1 MNGSLIIP
9 LLLALLTPAAPHGF
23 ISSPRSRNLVAYE
36 DLSWSNPTA
45 STPLPEDCPTCLNLG
60 GVLARCGLTADR
72 NYDTPLNSMRG
83 SMPPNQQA
91 TYTEGQTIDVEV
103 TLSAHHRGHFIF
115 KGCAVSSTSQAPT
128 QECFDEHPLTFVRD
142 ELYGA
147 PKDENFPHRAYV
159 APPFH
164 SQRQNSEKP
173 TFEKAMLFRYVLQ
186 LPPDLVGDLVLIQ
199 WYYVA
204 GNSGF
209 GRRRE
214 ISHNLMPS

>member
-1 MNGSLIIP
+1 
-9 LLLALLTPAAPHGF
+9 
-23 ISSPRSRNLVAYE
+23 
-36 DLSWSNPTA
+36 
-45 STPLPEDCPTCLNLG
+45 
-60 GVLARCGLTADR
+60 
-72 NYDTPLNSMRG
+72 MRG

-128 QECFDEHPLTFVRD
+128 QECFDEYPLTFVRD